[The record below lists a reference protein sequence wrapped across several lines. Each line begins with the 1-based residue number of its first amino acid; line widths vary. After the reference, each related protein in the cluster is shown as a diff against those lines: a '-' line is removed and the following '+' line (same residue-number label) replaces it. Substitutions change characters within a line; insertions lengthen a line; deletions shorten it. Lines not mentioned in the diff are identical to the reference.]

1 MTTDP
6 KKVAT
11 ITVKTLI
18 ETNLTK
24 VHNELRVNRK
34 QINDLAFK
42 QMVLKKEIAELY
54 KLRNSISSYNTIRT
68 GF

>member
-24 VHNELRVNRK
+24 VHNELRVNRR

-54 KLRNSISSYNTIRT
+54 KLRNSISSYNTIHT